1 MIPVR
6 ILGTAGLLPGRAV
19 TTEEL
24 ARKLGKDPEK
34 MEARTGI
41 RTRHWV
47 EPGTRMRD
55 VGVEVLRR
63 ALEAA
68 KVAPTELRRILFVS
82 STGGDATTPATAS
95 MIAGALGLTDTCDAF
110 DINNACMGFV
120 SAFDVAARS
129 VATGLGPVAI
139 VAVEFTSR
147 GLDPA
152 NVRPY
157 LVCGDAAAA
166 AVLGTARPEEGVL
179 GVSLSNNGTL
189 PPDTGFGQ
197 PLLTGQMEKIQ
208 FYASRQD
215 IFQIAMNALSSATQA
230 VLKQANVKLEDIQ
243 WVLPHQPNG
252 ALLDAIVDALRLDRA
267 KLIPMVRDVGSVAS
281 VAIPYSLDLLLRTRE
296 VRPKDRIL
304 LVGVGAG
311 VSQGALLYQVG
322 G

>member
-24 ARKLGKDPEK
+24 ARKLGREPAKVE
-34 MEARTGI
+34 ERTGI
-41 RTRHWV
+41 RTRYWV
-47 EPGTRMRD
+47 EPGTRMTD
-55 VGVEVLRR
+55 VGVQVLRR
-63 ALEAA
+63 ALDAA
-68 KVAPTELRRILFVS
+68 RMAPGDLRRLIFVT

-95 MIAGALGLTDTCDAF
+95 MIAGALGLTGSCDAF
-110 DINNACMGFV
+110 DINNACMGFLT
-120 SAFDVAARS
+120 AFDVAARS
-129 VATGLGPVAI
+129 IATGLGPVAI

-147 GLDPA
+147 GLEPG
-152 NVRPY
+152 NTRPY

-166 AVLGTARPEEGVL
+166 AVLGSARAGEGVL

-197 PLLTGQMEKIQ
+197 SLLTGQVERIQ

-215 IFQIAMNALSSATQA
+215 IFQIALGALRQATHA
-230 VLKQANVKLEDIQ
+230 ALKQAGVKLEQVQ

-252 ALLDAIVDALRLDRA
+252 ALLEAIVEALGLDRT
-267 KLIPMVRDVGSVAS
+267 KLVPMVRDVGSVAS

-296 VRPKDRIL
+296 VRAGDRIL
-304 LVGVGAG
+304 MVGVGAG

>member
-6 ILGTAGLLPGRAV
+6 ILGTAGVLPGRAV

-24 ARKLGKDPEK
+24 ARKLGRDPAKVAE
-34 MEARTGI
+34 RTGI
-41 RTRHWV
+41 RTRYWV

-55 VGVEVLRR
+55 VGVQALRG

-68 KVAPTELRRILFVS
+68 KLAPTDLRRILFVT

-95 MIAGALGLTDTCDAF
+95 MIAGALGLTNTCDAF

-129 VATGLGPVAI
+129 VATGLGPVGI

-147 GLDPA
+147 GLEPGNA
-152 NVRPY
+152 RPY

-166 AVLGTARPEEGVL
+166 AVLGTARPNEGVL

-208 FYASRQD
+208 FYASRGD
-215 IFQIAMNALSSATQA
+215 IFQIALDALGSATHA
-230 VLKQANVKLEDIQ
+230 VLKQANLSLADIQ

-252 ALLDAIVDALRLDRA
+252 ALLDAIVDGLKIDRA

-281 VAIPYSLDLLLRTRE
+281 VAIPYSLDLLMRTRD
-296 VRPKDRIL
+296 VRPGDRIL
-304 LVGVGAG
+304 MVGVGAG